1 MGFDRI
7 LQPGRNCWRL
17 EKADQVA
24 FLIDGQAYF
33 SALNDGLVQA
43 RRTMFMLTWDIY
55 SSLCLSPEDAERPE
69 AACPPLRDLL
79 NEQAAR
85 HPDLQIFLMN
95 WDFSLLLGRGREW
108 LLRYKLGWST
118 HERVHFRL

>member
-1 MGFDRI
+1 MAFDRI

-17 EKADQVA
+17 ETADQLA

-55 SSLCLSPEDAERPE
+55 SSLCLSPEDAERP
-69 AACPPLRDLL
+69 AAGPA
-79 NEQAAR
+79 Q
-85 HPDLQIFLMN
+85 
-95 WDFSLLLGRGREW
+95 
-108 LLRYKLGWST
+108 
-118 HERVHFRL
+118 